1 MVASERTLT
10 LSDMLRKQSE
20 ILAGDGMDTEAVA
33 ASTEAQ
39 HLRLL
44 ALLS

>member
-1 MVASERTLT
+1 MITGERTLT
-10 LSDMLRKQSE
+10 LADMLRKQAE
-20 ILAGDGMDTEAVA
+20 ILAGAGMDTEAVA
-33 ASTEAQ
+33 ASTEAL